1 MTGAA
6 MNGVRTKSANN
17 NRIEYSSWC
26 LWICGLPPDRQKSI
40 ILQEHCTRRHE
51 VRAEGKRQYARRHR
65 RAFGETAFGQASF
78 RHDLVELAN
87 PAPGLEILWTDLEY
101 FFPDFNEMNSQY
113 TLARTLH

>member
-1 MTGAA
+1 

-17 NRIEYSSWC
+17 HRIEYSSWC
-26 LWICGLPPDRQKSI
+26 LWISDLLPDRQKSI

-51 VRAEGKRQYARRHR
+51 VRAKGKRQHARRHR
-65 RAFGETAFGQASF
+65 RASRVTAFGRASF

-87 PAPGLEILWTDLEY
+87 PALGLELRETDGEF
-101 FFPDFNEMNSQY
+101 FFPDFNEMKSQY